1 MYCGKFVNLSMFT
14 CHLWSIIVCIQICYK
29 VIVLWKFFL
38 IWMSSKKSKRGKKIK
53 ILVRCNLQCLLIQ
66 FVRIKRVTNCANE
79 KTQFAHMS
87 ERKDRFV
94 RVCASII
101 HCAPR
106 DWRSAA
112 ICIGES
118 EYRTLVTHADAYMAP
133 RCTVVCTICI

>member
-1 MYCGKFVNLSMFT
+1 MRKINLN
-14 CHLWSIIVCIQICYK
+14 
-29 VIVLWKFFL
+29 
-38 IWMSSKKSKRGKKIK
+38 

-118 EYRTLVTHADAYMAP
+118 EYRTLVTHADADMAA
-133 RCTVVCTICI
+133 RCTVVHVQYVYSPVTYIIHFHLDEMRSRARYSQMHSAREMRRRSMQSASQNH